1 MATKDSQVL
10 KLAQAGQDMADKTA
24 QLKALGDQFLRENS
38 SEALDWGNLAASNPN
53 TLDADGYIQGFDFT
67 PAELSNWIGS
77 LSNLLD
83 ESSGWWSTNGGNVT
97 NMTSK
102 PIQ

>member
-1 MATKDSQVL
+1 MATKDTQVI
-10 KLAQAGQDMADKTA
+10 KLAQAGQDMADKCA

-38 SEALDWGNLAASNPN
+38 SEALNWGTLASTNPN
-53 TLDADGYIQGFDFT
+53 TVDEDGYIEGFDFT

-77 LSNLLD
+77 LDNLL
-83 ESSGWWSTNGGNVT
+83 STWWGTHGGNVT
-97 NMTSK
+97 NVTSK